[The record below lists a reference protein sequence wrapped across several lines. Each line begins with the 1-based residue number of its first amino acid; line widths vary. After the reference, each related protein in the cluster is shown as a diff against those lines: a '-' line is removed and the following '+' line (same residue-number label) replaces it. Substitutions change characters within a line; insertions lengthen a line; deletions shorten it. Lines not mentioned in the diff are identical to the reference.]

1 MILYLV
7 YKPEGQPEQR
17 WHYEP
22 GRLHSGEML
31 LVEKASGFRYGA
43 EFKQELMLGGTM
55 ARKALLWV
63 MLRRTHPAIKLADIG
78 FCDDELQLIQD
89 KDELAAEL
97 AAMEGEERPD
107 GMSDAQW
114 SAGMAL
120 LRRQLA
126 EAPDAPGKAP
136 TGTTAEPSSSPA
148 GGPESGTSAAS
159 APPPPEPE
167 PDPVPLAESAP
178 IPPATAVPAATA
190 VALTPPA
197 VPAASTS

>member
-1 MILYLV
+1 VYLV
-7 YKPEGQPEQR
+7 YKPDGQPEQR

-43 EFKQELMLGGTM
+43 EFKQELMLGSTL

-63 MLRRTHPAIKLADIG
+63 MLRRTHQAIKLADVD
-78 FCDDELQLIQD
+78 FYDEQLQLIQD
-89 KDELAAEL
+89 KDEIAAEL
-97 AAMEGEERPD
+97 AAMESEERPE

-114 SAGMAL
+114 SAGLAL
-120 LRRQLA
+120 LRRQLS

-136 TGTTAEPSSSPA
+136 TGTTAEPPCSPA
-148 GGPESGTSAAS
+148 GAPESGTSAAS
-159 APPPPEPE
+159 PPPPAPM
-167 PDPVPLAESAP
+167 PDPAPPAESAL
-178 IPPATAVPAATA
+178 ILPPTAPLAATA